1 MQCEKLVKMNSTAKR
16 VKYDEAVPKKDL
28 SDFLAQ
34 FEKEATSNKSEI
46 GEEPTTIDKDISQTL
61 HHLEEGITS
70 IRYCLEKP
78 KSKRITLNEV
88 NRKVDLILEILNSW
102 NTN

>member
-1 MQCEKLVKMNSTAKR
+1 MMKSTAKR
-16 VKYDEAVPKKDL
+16 VKYDEAVPNKDM

-34 FEKEATSNKSEI
+34 FEKEATANSE
-46 GEEPTTIDKDISQTL
+46 EEPTTTIDTKDISQTL

-70 IRYCLEKP
+70 IRYSLEKP
-78 KSKRITLNEV
+78 KSKRVSLNEV

-102 NTN
+102 NTSNQ